1 VVTASSPGATEAIRA
16 RRISGPRRLIRQASA
31 WLPAQAPRPA
41 RLQEL
46 EDSEAIRWVDVYG
59 GVLRDSEALA
69 LLDPVCEGELTP
81 RMVRDLI
88 TPARYP
94 AGRSYDGGRIA
105 ITAAFRTRHVAREN
119 GAVTSVF
126 EPVHLLAGE
135 DWLLSCW
142 LPPRVYRGLEDAVAD
157 GDGDEAAEDLYQA
170 VAGVW
175 PESGGETAADLAEVA
190 HRALAAAS
198 GEHPFAG

>member
-1 VVTASSPGATEAIRA
+1 MVTASSPGATEAIRA

-69 LLDPVCEGELTP
+69 LLDPVCAGELTP

-94 AGRSYDGGRIA
+94 TGRSYDGGRIA

-119 GAVTSVF
+119 GDVTSVF

-135 DWLLSCW
+135 DWLLSSW
-142 LPPRVYRGLEDAVAD
+142 LPPRVYRGLEDAI

-198 GEHPFAG
+198 GTHPPAG

>member
-1 VVTASSPGATEAIRA
+1 
-16 RRISGPRRLIRQASA
+16 LIRQASA
-31 WLPAQAPRPA
+31 WLPGREPRQA

-46 EDSEAIRWVDVYG
+46 EVSEAIRWVDLGG

-69 LLDPVCEGELTP
+69 LLNPVCARELTT

-94 AGRSYDGGRIA
+94 AGRSYDAGRIA
-105 ITAAFRTRHVAREN
+105 ITAGFRTRHVAREN
-119 GAVTSVF
+119 GDVTSLF

-142 LPPRVYRGLEDAVAD
+142 LPPRVYRGLDDESGGDGEAATELYDAVAR
-157 GDGDEAAEDLYQA
+157 A
-170 VAGVW
+170 W
-175 PESGGETAADLAEVA
+175 PASGGETAADLAEAA
-190 HRALAAAS
+190 HRELAVAS
-198 GEHPFAG
+198 S

>member
-1 VVTASSPGATEAIRA
+1 MVTATSPGATEANQA
-16 RRISGPRRLIRQASA
+16 RRTSGPRRLIRHASA

-69 LLDPVCEGELTP
+69 LLDPVCAGELTP

-105 ITAAFRTRHVAREN
+105 ITAAFRTRHVASEN
-119 GAVTSVF
+119 GDVTSVF

-142 LPPRVYRGLEDAVAD
+142 LPARVYRGLGDAVA
-157 GDGDEAAEDLYQA
+157 DGDEAAEDLYQA

-198 GEHPFAG
+198 GTHPPAG